1 MKKNFLI
8 IFSFLSVYGFSQNI
22 PITKKNSTYLRKH
35 DYTIQDDYSWLQNIK
50 NDETTSWINAQNNF
64 TNLKLD
70 EINVSKIAAKIKEY
84 DLLST
89 NSLPTKKGKYFYSM
103 YRIDKNLPASLY
115 YRKALNENSVEIVN
129 PFKMYKNENV
139 FLSSY
144 FPSKNS
150 VNIAFE
156 ITVDGSDSKEI
167 RFSSIIKN
175 EVLKDVLKNSK
186 FSNIEWNLDKGVF
199 YKKNANK
206 NNMAKDST
214 YQLFY
219 HEIGTL
225 QEEDKLVYDVSKT
238 ESSISFFVSEN
249 KLFIT
254 EISKDELKK
263 SFYFINLE
271 DNNFI
276 KNVVFEEDSSD
287 IKLLDFSKN
296 KIYFS
301 TKEFDWGEVRCL
313 DINNKLDAK
322 MVIPQI
328 YNNLL
333 VSTYFQENYIIC
345 KYKTVEKNYLK
356 IYDLDGNFIRK
367 FDAPE
372 NMDFKVRFFDSQTSV
387 LYVTF
392 YSHVISAQNFM
403 LNLKTGGVDQF
414 YNEYVRPLPI
424 LFPLNYFITKKIT
437 FKSRDNKEVPITI
450 IHKKDLKLDGTN
462 PTLLK
467 AYGGF
472 GVVSGSN
479 YDTGLLYFLEKGGV
493 YAFAEIRGGGEKG
506 LKWHKDGKA
515 LKKMNSFNDFIDASE
530 YLIKENY
537 TCANKLAI
545 TGGSYGGL
553 VVGVAMTQRPDLY
566 KVAIPEMGVFDLL
579 TFSDYSVGKY
589 HLDEFGNP
597 ENKID
602 FANLYSY
609 SPYHNVKETINYPT
623 TLLITGENDDRVPP
637 FNSYK
642 FAAVLQ
648 NRTAQLNPILL
659 KTLDNS
665 GHSGKISTYQKRVN
679 ESAEFY
685 GFLMYYLER

>member
-287 IKLLDFSKN
+287 IKLLDFS
-296 KIYFS
+296 
-301 TKEFDWGEVRCL
+301 
-313 DINNKLDAK
+313 A
-322 MVIPQI
+322 
-328 YNNLL
+328 
-333 VSTYFQENYIIC
+333 
-345 KYKTVEKNYLK
+345 
-356 IYDLDGNFIRK
+356 
-367 FDAPE
+367 
-372 NMDFKVRFFDSQTSV
+372 
-387 LYVTF
+387 
-392 YSHVISAQNFM
+392 
-403 LNLKTGGVDQF
+403 
-414 YNEYVRPLPI
+414 
-424 LFPLNYFITKKIT
+424 
-437 FKSRDNKEVPITI
+437 
-450 IHKKDLKLDGTN
+450 
-462 PTLLK
+462 
-467 AYGGF
+467 
-472 GVVSGSN
+472 
-479 YDTGLLYFLEKGGV
+479 
-493 YAFAEIRGGGEKG
+493 
-506 LKWHKDGKA
+506 
-515 LKKMNSFNDFIDASE
+515 
-530 YLIKENY
+530 
-537 TCANKLAI
+537 
-545 TGGSYGGL
+545 
-553 VVGVAMTQRPDLY
+553 
-566 KVAIPEMGVFDLL
+566 
-579 TFSDYSVGKY
+579 
-589 HLDEFGNP
+589 
-597 ENKID
+597 
-602 FANLYSY
+602 
-609 SPYHNVKETINYPT
+609 
-623 TLLITGENDDRVPP
+623 
-637 FNSYK
+637 
-642 FAAVLQ
+642 
-648 NRTAQLNPILL
+648 
-659 KTLDNS
+659 
-665 GHSGKISTYQKRVN
+665 
-679 ESAEFY
+679 
-685 GFLMYYLER
+685 